1 MLAQASDIIEYKAR
15 NGRCKATLIIECDIC
30 SKRFRYQ
37 SDMKNHY
44 ESHFRPRGRSE
55 HFHTML
61 IANFL
66 GFGLKVF
73 LSYFLQ

>member
-1 MLAQASDIIEYKAR
+1 MLVQASDIIEYKAR

-44 ESHFRPRGRSE
+44 ESHFRPRGRS
-55 HFHTML
+55 
-61 IANFL
+61 
-66 GFGLKVF
+66 V
-73 LSYFLQ
+73 